1 MKKEFKIKEV
11 TVEQVNEI
19 LRNINSRKAPGQ
31 DKISSKIVKML
42 ANIIDSHLTDIINSD
57 LKRNVFS
64 DSAKVASIRSISYV
78 ISD

>member
-1 MKKEFKIKEV
+1 MKKVFKIKEV

-31 DKISSKIVKML
+31 DKILSKIVKML
-42 ANIIDSHLTDIINSD
+42 ANIVDSHLTDIINSD

>member
-64 DSAKVASIRSISYV
+64 DSAKVASICSISYV

>member
-31 DKISSKIVKML
+31 DKIPSKIVKML

>member
-42 ANIIDSHLTDIINSD
+42 ANIIDSHLTDIINSN

>member
-64 DSAKVASIRSISYV
+64 DSAKLASIRSISYV